1 MNEADSEGFSDGAA
15 ASQGDPR
22 VLLAINAVLST
33 LFGWTIVGGL
43 SFLDV
48 VAFDLINVATAAIVI
63 FSLTYFVTMS

>member
-33 LFGWTIVGGL
+33 LFGLTIVGGL